1 MSRFADMLKKA
12 LQSTPPSMGFKPV
25 IASCKPRMALVAS
38 TSQVDGISSMV
49 QGADAVIVNAAAGIS
64 AKSLKSLA
72 KALSDIPWGLSLE
85 GDGQNLKQIDNSGAD
100 FIAFAPHKMTL
111 AVLENEKL
119 GKVLFIDPAMEDNLL
134 RAGNELPF
142 EAVILNRQAVALT
155 WQDLML
161 FRKLADML
169 PKPLLVPVLADI
181 KPSELK
187 ALWESGVDGIV
198 VEARAEKELAGIRKT
213 MDGLTILARR
223 KWLKIRPL
231 VPLMRED
238 PGLAPEEDDG
248 EEEDDS

>member
-12 LQSTPPSMGFKPV
+12 LQATPSSMGFKPV
-25 IASCKPRMALVAS
+25 ITSCKPHMALVAS
-38 TSQVDGISSMV
+38 ASQIDGISSMV
-49 QGADAVIVNAAAGIS
+49 QGADAVIVNAAGIS
-64 AKSLKSLA
+64 AKSLKTLA

-85 GDGQNLKQIDNSGAD
+85 SDGQNLKQIDNSGAD

-119 GKVLFIDPAMEDNLL
+119 GKVLFMEPTMEDSLL

-198 VEARAEKELAGIRKT
+198 VEARAEKELVGLRKA
-213 MDGLTILARR
+213 MDGLIIPARR

-231 VPLMRED
+231 VPVMREE
-238 PGLAPEEDDG
+238 PGLVPEEDDG
-248 EEEDDS
+248 EEDDDS